1 MGQFKNTNSNS
12 VILVYAINR
21 DTIVIRSS
29 MEESQWINTEA
40 FFWREESCFPRLGR
54 FLFASV
60 RIYAS
65 LDLRLPCR
73 SGLQ

>member
-1 MGQFKNTNSNS
+1 MGQFNNTITNSVNY
-12 VILVYAINR
+12 VYAINR
-21 DTIVIRSS
+21 DTIMIRSS
-29 MEESQWINTEA
+29 MEESRWINTEA
-40 FFWREESCFPRLGR
+40 FFWREESCFPMFGR

-65 LDLRLPCR
+65 LDLRLPSR